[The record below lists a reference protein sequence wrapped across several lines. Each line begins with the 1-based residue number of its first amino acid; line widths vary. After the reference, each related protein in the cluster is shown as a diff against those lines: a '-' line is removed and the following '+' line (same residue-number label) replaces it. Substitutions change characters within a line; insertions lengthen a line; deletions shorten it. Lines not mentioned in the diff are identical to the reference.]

1 MTRMVGLT
9 GGIAMGKSATVK
21 VLRQQGC
28 AIYDADATVHR
39 LLGPGGA
46 AVVPVLERFGAV
58 GDGQGGID
66 RRQVGA
72 RVFNDPAALACLEG
86 ILHPLVRRA
95 QSQAMRAAHWQG
107 QRVLILDVP
116 LLLETR
122 RRLRWGQA
130 AVRAGGLDAVWT
142 VSVPSRVQARRA
154 LARPGMTA
162 DKLRGVLARQVPD
175 RVRRRA
181 ATQVLRGM
189 GGPQKLRAQVKR
201 ALKSLHC

>member
-1 MTRMVGLT
+1 MTRIVGLT
-9 GGIAMGKSATVK
+9 GGIAMGKSATVRI
-21 VLRQQGC
+21 LRQQGC

-46 AVVPVLERFGAV
+46 AVAPVLRRFGAV
-58 GDGQGGID
+58 GDSQGGID

-72 RVFNDPAALACLEG
+72 QVFNDPAALAALEA

-95 QSQAMRAAHWQG
+95 QDQAMRAAQWQG
-107 QRVLILDVP
+107 RRVLILDVP
-116 LLLETR
+116 LLVETR
-122 RRLRWGQA
+122 PRLRRGLA
-130 AVRAGGLDAVWT
+130 AVRAGGLHAVWT
-142 VSVPSRVQARRA
+142 VSVPARVQARRA

-181 ATQVLRGM
+181 ATHVLRGM
-189 GGPQKLRAQVKR
+189 GGAQKLRAQVKR
-201 ALKSLHC
+201 ALRSLFR